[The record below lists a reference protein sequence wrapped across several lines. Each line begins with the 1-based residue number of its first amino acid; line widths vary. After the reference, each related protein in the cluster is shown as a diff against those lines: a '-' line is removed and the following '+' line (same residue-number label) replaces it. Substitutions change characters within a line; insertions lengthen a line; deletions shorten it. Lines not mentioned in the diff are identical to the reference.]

1 MGPATPPSGDKK
13 SPSRR
18 WIVIGVIAVGIV
30 GAALLALRYASTRVV
45 AERAASGTATEAA
58 TEEAIGPPEVEL
70 AAAERWRQR
79 VGDQPVD
86 RLNVILVTIDTVRAD
101 HLSCYGSET
110 VETPNIDR
118 LAAEGVRFT
127 NTATTV
133 PFTLPAHSSI
143 MTGTYPP
150 YHGVRENVGY
160 FLDEDIPTIA
170 ELLAANGYYTTAFV
184 SAFVLDA
191 RWGIA
196 RGFDNYFDDFD
207 VASQRQ
213 INMASVQRDGGETV
227 AETIRWLD
235 QRPPGPFFLWLHL
248 FDPHEPY
255 APPEPYLSRYSH
267 PYDGE
272 IAYTDDLIGEFRTA
286 LEERGLLANSLLVVT
301 GDHGEG
307 LGDHGEG
314 YHGYFVYDSTVHVP
328 LIIRAPF
335 ADLAGRVVTEPVSH
349 VDLQPTIL
357 AAVGLGSP
365 EGTQGASL
373 IPSLLGMG
381 GTRNR
386 AVYTESYYPLFH
398 YGWAPLRS
406 IRTTR
411 HKYIGVPRPELF
423 DFIDD
428 RREEQNLFD
437 QRQSLAEDLEQR
449 LTALL
454 ETLGREVESAAR
466 EPDLDEAT
474 LQQLQALGYVA
485 GRGEISAEEEH
496 DVERADP
503 KDKIRIHQRITA
515 AQSLISRGD
524 DEAAERHLREVLAQD
539 SGMLDA
545 HQMLGNIAV
554 KRQDYDGAVGHFRHA
569 LELDSDHRASL
580 FGLADSYRRLGRL
593 DEALLGFQRL
603 QALSPHDSKAIVA
616 MSDIYVEQNQLP
628 AALNLFEEAAQLED
642 VPAMVHNK
650 HGELLALLGRPHEAV
665 AVFQRAIDS
674 NDELPQPHYNLAV
687 VYEELGQP
695 DRAIEHYER
704 AIESAP
710 THFQAQ
716 FNLGRIYGQRADLDR
731 QQHLYEAAIESNP
744 EFVRG
749 YYFLAKLIMDRG
761 GDLERVEQ
769 LAREGLERDP
779 EHQAGPMGYFLLAD
793 VYHRLGRMA
802 ESQRELQRGR
812 RIQAEKS
819 GREGT

>member
-1 MGPATPPSGDKK
+1 MGGGQASTRGTKRPL
-13 SPSRR
+13 RQ
-18 WIVIGVIAVGIV
+18 WIVIGVIAAGIV
-30 GAALLALRYASTRVV
+30 GAAVMVLRHAPSEVAS
-45 AERAASGTATEAA
+45 ERSASGPTRAPEATAPSSRLESQQLTS
-58 TEEAIGPPEVEL
+58 
-70 AAAERWRQR
+70 ERWRQLA
-79 VGDQPVD
+79 GDLELD
-86 RLNVILVTIDTVRAD
+86 RLNVILVTIDTLRAD
-101 HLSCYGSET
+101 HLSCYGSQT
-110 VETPNIDR
+110 VATPNIDR
-118 LAAEGVRFT
+118 LAAEGVRFA
-127 NTATTV
+127 NAATTV

-170 ELLAANGYYTTAFV
+170 ELLAAHGYSTTGFV
-184 SAFVLDA
+184 SSFVLDA

-196 RGFDNYFDDFD
+196 RGFDTYFDDFD

-213 INMASVQRDGGETV
+213 INLASVQRDGQETV
-227 AETIRWLD
+227 AEAIRWLD
-235 QRPPGPFFLWLHL
+235 QRPSGPFFLWLHL

-255 APPEPYLSRYSH
+255 TPPEPFLSRYSH

-272 IAYTDDLIGEFRTA
+272 IAYSDELIGRFRQA
-286 LEERGLLANSLLVVT
+286 LEDRGLMNRSLVILT

-314 YHGYFVYDSTVHVP
+314 FHGYFIYDSTVHVP
-328 LIIRAPF
+328 LIVHLPF
-335 ADLAGRVVTEPVSH
+335 GGLGGRVVTEAVSH

-357 AAVGLGSP
+357 TALGVTPP
-365 EGTQGASL
+365 EGTQGVSL
-373 IPSLLGMG
+373 IPLLLDLEVPQD
-381 GTRNR
+381 R

-411 HKYIGVPRPELF
+411 HKYIDVPRPELF
-423 DFIDD
+423 DFVDD
-428 RREEQNLFD
+428 QREEQNLFEERRSVA
-437 QRQSLAEDLEQR
+437 QDLGQR
-449 LTALL
+449 LKILM
-454 ETLGREVESAAR
+454 ETLDRVQEDASR

-485 GRGEISAEEEH
+485 GRGEIAVDEEG

-524 DEAAERHLREVLAQD
+524 TDGAERQLHEVLAQD

-554 KRQDYDGAVGHFRHA
+554 QREDYDGAVEHFRHA

-580 FGLADSYRRLGRL
+580 FGLADSYRRLGQL
-593 DEALLGFQRL
+593 DEALLGFRRL
-603 QALSPHDSKAIVA
+603 QALSPHDSKAVVA
-616 MSDIYVEQNQLP
+616 MSDIYVERNQLP
-628 AALNLFEEAAQLED
+628 RALSLFEEAGQLED
-642 VPAMVHNK
+642 APAMVHNK
-650 HGELLALLGRPHEAV
+650 HGELLTLVGRPDEAV
-665 AVFQRAIDS
+665 AVFQRAIAQNSD
-674 NDELPQPHYNLAV
+674 LPQPHYNLAV
-687 VYEELGQP
+687 LYEELGRP
-695 DRAIEHYER
+695 DLAIEEYER
-704 AIESAP
+704 AIDSAP

-716 FNLGRIYGQRADLDR
+716 FNLGRIYGQRGDLDR
-731 QQHLYEAAIESNP
+731 QQQLYESAIESNP

-769 LAREGLERDP
+769 LAREGLDRDP

-793 VYHRLGRMA
+793 VYHRQGRIA

-812 RIQAEKS
+812 RIQTERSATN
-819 GREGT
+819 RN

>member
-1 MGPATPPSGDKK
+1 MGRAKPSSEDRKQ
-13 SPSRR
+13 PVRR

-30 GAALLALRYASTRVV
+30 GAALLALRHSSTRVV
-45 AERAASGTATEAA
+45 SERVASGTATEAA
-58 TEEAIGPPEVEL
+58 IEEATGRPEVDL
-70 AAAERWRQR
+70 AAVQKWRQLA
-79 VGDQPVD
+79 GDLPVD
-86 RLNVILVTIDTVRAD
+86 RLNVILVTIDTIRAD
-101 HLSCYGSET
+101 HLGCYGSET
-110 VETPNIDR
+110 VATPNLDR
-118 LAAEGVRFT
+118 LAAEGARFT
-127 NTATTV
+127 NAATTV

-150 YHGVRENVGY
+150 FHGVRENVGY

-170 ELLAANGYYTTAFV
+170 ELLAEDGYSTTAFV

-207 VASQRQ
+207 VASARQ
-213 INMASVQRDGGETV
+213 INMASVQRDGRETV
-227 AETIRWLD
+227 DETIRWLD

-255 APPEPYLSRYSH
+255 TPPEPYLSRYAH
-267 PYDGE
+267 PYEGE
-272 IAYTDDLIGEFRTA
+272 IAYTDHLIGEFRTV
-286 LEERGLLANSLLVVT
+286 LEERGLLASSLLVVT

-335 ADLAGRVVTEPVSH
+335 ADLAGQVVTDPVSH

-357 AAVGLGSP
+357 AAVGLGPP
-365 EGTQGASL
+365 EGAHGASL
-373 IPSLLGMG
+373 VPSLLGMG
-381 GTRNR
+381 GIQNR

-411 HKYIGVPRPELF
+411 HKYIDVPRPELF

-428 RREEQNLFD
+428 RREELNLFD
-437 QRQSLAEDLEQR
+437 ERPGLAEDLEQR
-449 LTALL
+449 LDALR
-454 ETLGREVESAAR
+454 ETLEREEEGVAR

-485 GRGEISAEEEH
+485 GKGEVSAEEEH

-524 DEAAERHLREVLAQD
+524 DEAAEQHLSEVLAQD

-554 KRQDYDGAVGHFRHA
+554 KRQDYDGAVDHFRNA

-580 FGLADSYRRLGRL
+580 FGLADSYRRLGQL
-593 DEALLGFQRL
+593 DDALLGFRRL

-628 AALNLFEEAAQLED
+628 AALNLFEEAERLEEA
-642 VPAMVHNK
+642 PAMVHNK

-665 AVFQRAIDS
+665 EVFQRAIDS
-674 NDELPQPHYNLAV
+674 NSELPQPHYNLAV

-695 DRAIEHYER
+695 DLAIDHYER
-704 AIESAP
+704 AIEGAP

-716 FNLGRIYGQRADLDR
+716 FNLGRIYGRRGDLDR
-731 QQHLYEAAIESNP
+731 QQQLYEAAIESNP

-749 YYFLAKLIMDRG
+749 YYFLAKLLMDRG
-761 GDLERVEQ
+761 GDLDRVEE
-769 LAREGLERDP
+769 LARQGLDRDP
-779 EHQAGPMGYFLLAD
+779 EYRAGPMGHFLLAD
-793 VYHRLGRMA
+793 VYSRRGLERESQRHLRLARQIHA
-802 ESQRELQRGR
+802 ESQANASR
-812 RIQAEKS
+812 
-819 GREGT
+819 